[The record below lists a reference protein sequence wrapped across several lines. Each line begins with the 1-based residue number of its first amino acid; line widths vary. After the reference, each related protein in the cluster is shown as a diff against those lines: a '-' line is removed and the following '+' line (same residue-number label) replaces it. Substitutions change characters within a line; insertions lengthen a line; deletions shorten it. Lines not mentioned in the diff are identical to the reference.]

1 MFRFIGNFI
10 LEDNE
15 TKQQINF
22 DKFDICTPGY
32 DYLAGDIKIYLN
44 EQNYGIARTLF
55 KIDLLLDITNR
66 YAKKTDFISNFTL
79 YEVINGEKAK
89 AINLYSVVCSEIT
102 NDENPFASLHFDH
115 CLTEEPSNIS
125 QALIKT
131 LEQIKIDK
139 ELEMKNFVHDHS
151 YNNWYESKPE
161 HGSQCQ
167 CPKCRARS
175 SNQIITI
182 KLI

>member
-32 DYLAGDIKIYLN
+32 EYLAGDIKIYLN

-55 KIDLLLDITNR
+55 KIDLLLDITAR

-89 AINLYSVVCSEIT
+89 AINLYSVVCSEMT
-102 NDENPFASLHFDH
+102 NDEYVLRIIEKFYCNEIIKFVRYF
-115 CLTEEPSNIS
+115 CL
-125 QALIKT
+125 
-131 LEQIKIDK
+131 
-139 ELEMKNFVHDHS
+139 
-151 YNNWYESKPE
+151 Y
-161 HGSQCQ
+161 C
-167 CPKCRARS
+167 
-175 SNQIITI
+175 ITT
-182 KLI
+182 